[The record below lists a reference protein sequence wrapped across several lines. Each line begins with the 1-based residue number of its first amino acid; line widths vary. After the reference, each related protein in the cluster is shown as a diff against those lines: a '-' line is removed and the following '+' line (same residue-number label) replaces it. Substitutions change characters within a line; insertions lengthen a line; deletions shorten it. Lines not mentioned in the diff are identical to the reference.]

1 MVGEEMVPKEKMVE
15 LSQQTD
21 EMDRIVWSIIDWAE
35 GKAIEAHMYR
45 EIAERLIEEN
55 NRLRWQTEV
64 I

>member
-1 MVGEEMVPKEKMVE
+1 MAGEEIIPREKMAE

-35 GKAIEAHMYR
+35 GKAVEAQMYK
-45 EIAERLIEEN
+45 EIANRLIEEN
-55 NRLRWQTEV
+55 NRLKWQAEV